1 MNPEEKII
9 SMCLFGLICREC
21 KTEQDRCL
29 EVIQSK
35 FGSRI
40 ASIVEGYIKK

>member
-1 MNPEEKII
+1 MKPEEKII
-9 SMCLFGLICREC
+9 SMCLFGLICRES

-29 EVIQSK
+29 EVIQAK

-40 ASIVEGYIKK
+40 ASLVEGYIRK